1 MTATPTQPLP
11 LPPAVDD
18 VRVELVDNWHA
29 AWPDVLAL
37 IDRTG
42 GRTALDLDAAGWLS
56 ARRNLLTAF
65 VGDAPAGHACFHVR
79 PATDD
84 RGRVRRTDDG
94 RPVVEAALD
103 CLGVDEPFQDHGID
117 AELIVRARQRAA
129 ALQCAQLR
137 LNTNG

>member
-1 MTATPTQPLP
+1 MIPPRLRNHRQPHSNARAGFDR
-11 LPPAVDD
+11 PAAVRRLFDIFGVVNGFAVYTGAEVDA
-18 VRVELVDNWHA
+18 VM
-29 AWPDVLAL
+29 
-37 IDRTG
+37 
-42 GRTALDLDAAGWLS
+42 AGP
-56 ARRNLLTAF
+56 
-65 VGDAPAGHACFHVR
+65 VAGASPVPSR